1 MRIVIAKIGND
12 KTVSYAV
19 EELSRYLKMID
30 ETLMIDRRV
39 YSEYRSDVKGVIWVG
54 EDKVFDTF
62 LPEVD
67 ERELDDAIFIDVKD
81 SSGIITGTNPRSVL
95 IAVYRFLKELGC
107 AWVRNTSDGEIIPNY
122 TLTPI
127 TSFVCESASY
137 RHRGVCIEGSDAYEH
152 VFEMID
158 WLPKAGMNAFFRQ
171 FMVPGEFFDRW
182 YDHLKNPFR
191 EKESVTT
198 DDVVA
203 MMRSLE
209 EEIEKR
215 GLLYHAVGHG
225 WTCAAIGVN
234 PTGWEDKSNTVPEDK
249 KRMVAEMG
257 GERKYFND
265 MPLCTNLCYSNPDA
279 KKALV
284 DTVVS
289 YCEAHPNADY
299 VHFWLAD
306 GANNFCECENCAKL
320 RPSDLYVE
328 VMNEIDTSLSAK
340 GLRARIVF
348 LAYVDLLWAP
358 VKNKLNNPDRFTIMF
373 APIKRNFDVS
383 FKTLNC
389 DEIVIPDYE
398 LNKSVIPKD
407 IAENAAHLAMW
418 FESSNV
424 TDGFDFDY
432 HLMWNLIR
440 DAGGLMTS
448 HVLFDDM
455 QNLDRI
461 GLRGMVSCQLMRCS
475 FPTGLAMEMMAEGLW
490 DKKCDFEEKSDL
502 YFLSAFGNDGLAV
515 KEYLKKLTYCIDPNR
530 DQWEFEAVSE
540 EQRARLVELV
550 AELYRFEPVIKR
562 NIEETVGNLRRS
574 WEYLDF
580 HREVYLRFANALI
593 RRADGADM
601 EERKRLS
608 DELRDF
614 LAINEMKYHRV
625 LDYNNSI
632 GYFVNSLIYFKGDKE

>member
-1 MRIVIAKIGND
+1 MRITVAKIGNN
-12 KTVSYAV
+12 KTVNFAV
-19 EELSRYLKMID
+19 EELCKYLKLID
-30 ETLMIDRRV
+30 PELMLDRRL
-39 YSEYRSDVKGVIWVG
+39 YDECSESVKGVIWVG
-54 EDKVFDTF
+54 EDKAFDSL
-62 LPEVD
+62 LPAVD
-67 ERELDDAIFIDVKD
+67 KRDLDDAIYIDVDK
-81 SSGIITGTNPRSVL
+81 SKGIITGTNPRSVL

-107 AWVRNTSDGEIIPNY
+107 AWVRDTSDGEIIPRY
-122 TLTPI
+122 ALSPI
-127 TSFVCESASY
+127 SVYVCEKASY

-152 VFEMID
+152 VFEMIN

-182 YDHLKNPFR
+182 YDHLKNPYT

-225 WTCAAIGVN
+225 WTSGAIGVN

-249 KRMVAEMG
+249 KEMVAMLG
-257 GERKYFND
+257 GERKYFNE
-265 MPLCTNLCYSNPDA
+265 MPLSTNLCYSNPDV
-279 KKALV
+279 KKALS

-289 YCEAHPNADY
+289 YCETHPNADY

-306 GANNFCECENCAKL
+306 GANNFCECENCAKFL
-320 RPSDLYVE
+320 PSDWYVD
-328 VMNEIDTSLSAK
+328 VMNEIDEKLSEK
-340 GLRARIVF
+340 GIRARIVF

-358 VKNKLNNPDRFTIMF
+358 VKNKLKNPDRFTIMF

-389 DEIVIPDYE
+389 DETVIPEYE

-407 IAENAAHLAMW
+407 IVENAAHLAKW

-424 TDGFDFDY
+424 TDGFDYDY

-440 DAGGLMTS
+440 DGGGIMTS

-461 GLRGMVSCQLMRCS
+461 GLCGMVSCQLMRCS
-475 FPTGLAMEMMAEGLW
+475 FPTGLAMAMMAEGLW
-490 DKKCDFEEKSDL
+490 DKTCDFEEKSDS

-515 KEYLKKLTYCIDPNR
+515 KEYLKKLTCGIDPNR
-530 DQWEFEAVSE
+530 DEWEFKQVSS
-540 EQRARLVELV
+540 EQRERLVEFI
-550 AELYRFEPVIKR
+550 AELYRFEPVIKK
-562 NIEETVGNLRRS
+562 NIDECCGNVRRS
-574 WEYLDF
+574 WEYLDI
-580 HREVYLRFANALI
+580 HREIYIRFANALI

-601 EERKRLS
+601 AERQRLS

-632 GYFVNSLIYFKGDKE
+632 GYFINSLTYYKGE

>member
-1 MRIVIAKIGND
+1 MRIIFAKIGSN
-12 KTVSYAV
+12 KTVSFALD
-19 EELSRYLKMID
+19 ELCRYLRIID
-30 ETLMIDRRV
+30 SDVMIDRRT
-39 YSEYRSDVKGVIWVG
+39 YPAYDPNLKGVVWIG
-54 EDKVFDTF
+54 MDSGFDDL
-62 LPEVD
+62 LPSVEN
-67 ERELDDAIFIDVKD
+67 RELDDAIHIDVVENE
-81 SSGIITGTNPRSVL
+81 GIITGTNYRSVL

-107 AWVRNTSDGEIIPNY
+107 AWVRNTTDGEVVPSY

-127 TSFVCESASY
+127 TVFVNESASY

-152 VFEMID
+152 VYQMID
-158 WLPKAGMNAFFRQ
+158 WLPKAGLNAFFRQ
-171 FMVPGEFFDRW
+171 FMIPGEFFDRW
-182 YDHLKNPFR
+182 YDHLKNPYK

-198 DDVVA
+198 EDVMA

-225 WTCAAIGVN
+225 WTSAAIGVN
-234 PTGWEDKSNTVPEDK
+234 PTGWEDKSHSVPDDK
-249 KRMVAEMG
+249 KEMIAEIG

-265 MPLCTNLCYSNPDA
+265 MPLCTNLCYSNPKA
-279 KKALV
+279 QKALV
-284 DTVVS
+284 DTIVS
-289 YCEAHPNADY
+289 YCEIHPNTDY

-306 GANNFCECENCAKL
+306 GANNFCECKKCSGL
-320 RPSDLYVE
+320 RPSDLYVD
-328 VMNEIDTSLSAK
+328 VMNAIDEALSEK
-340 GLRARIVF
+340 GLRTRIVF

-358 VKNKLNNPDRFTIMF
+358 VKNKVKNPDRFIIMF

-383 FKTLNC
+383 FKDLNC
-389 DEIVIPDYE
+389 DSVKIPEYE
-398 LNKSVIPKD
+398 LNKSPIPKD
-407 IAENAAHLAMW
+407 IAENAAHLARW

-424 TDGFDFDY
+424 TDGFDYDY

-490 DKKCDFEEKSDL
+490 DKECDFEEKSDL

-530 DQWEFEAVSE
+530 DAWEFEAVSE
-540 EQRARLVELV
+540 EQKARLLKLV
-550 AELYRFEPVIKR
+550 GAALDFEKVIKK
-562 NIEETVGNLRRS
+562 NIEEYDGNVRRS

-580 HREVYLRFANALI
+580 HREVYIRFANALI
-593 RRADGADM
+593 RRADGASMD
-601 EERKRLS
+601 ERRILS

-632 GYFVNSLIYFKGDKE
+632 GYFVNSLTYYKGE

>member
-1 MRIVIAKIGND
+1 MRIVIAKIGTD
-12 KTVSYAV
+12 KTISYAV
-19 EELSRYLKMID
+19 DELSRYLKMID
-30 ETLMIDRRV
+30 EALMVDRRI
-39 YSEYRSDVKGVIWVG
+39 YSSYDPDIKGVIWVG
-54 EDKVFDTF
+54 EDKAFDTL
-62 LPEVD
+62 LPDVS
-67 ERELDDAIFIDVKD
+67 EREIDDAIYIDVKD
-81 SSGIITGTNPRSVL
+81 SVGIVTGTNPRSVL
-95 IAVYRFLKELGC
+95 IAVYRLLKELGC
-107 AWVRNTSDGEIIPNY
+107 AWVRNTSDGEIIPSY
-122 TLTPI
+122 TVNPF
-127 TSFVCESASY
+127 SVFVCESASY

-152 VFEMID
+152 VFQMID

-171 FMVPGEFFDRW
+171 FMIPGEFFDRW
-182 YDHLKNPFR
+182 YDHLKNPYK

-198 DDVVA
+198 EDVVA

-225 WTCAAIGVN
+225 WTSTAIGIN
-234 PTGWEDKSNTVPEDK
+234 STGWEDKSHSVPDDK
-249 KRMVAEMG
+249 KEMIAEIG

-265 MPLCTNLCYSNPDA
+265 MPLCTNLCYSNPRVQ
-279 KKALV
+279 KALV
-284 DTVVS
+284 ETIVS
-289 YCEAHPNADY
+289 YCELHPNTDY

-306 GANNFCECENCAKL
+306 GANNFCECEKCSHL
-320 RPSDLYVE
+320 RPSDLYVD
-328 VMNEIDTSLSAK
+328 VMNAIDEALSEK
-340 GLRARIVF
+340 GLRTRIVF

-358 VKNKLNNPDRFTIMF
+358 VKNKLKNPDRFTIMF

-383 FKTLNC
+383 FKNLNC
-389 DEIVIPDYE
+389 DSIKLPEYV
-398 LNKSVIPKD
+398 LNKSPIPKD
-407 IAENAAHLAMW
+407 IVENAAHLAKW
-418 FESSNV
+418 LESSNV
-424 TDGFDFDY
+424 TDGFDYDY

-461 GLRGMVSCQLMRCS
+461 GLCGMVSCQLMRCS

-515 KEYLKKLTYCIDPNR
+515 KEYLKQLTYCIDPNR
-530 DQWEFEAVSE
+530 DAWEFEAVSE
-540 EQRARLVELV
+540 EQKARLLKLV
-550 AELYRFEPVIKR
+550 SAALDFEKVIKK
-562 NIEETVGNLRRS
+562 NIVEYDGNIRRS

-593 RRADGADM
+593 RRADGASMD
-601 EERKRLS
+601 ERRVLS

-632 GYFVNSLIYFKGDKE
+632 GYFINSLTYYKGE